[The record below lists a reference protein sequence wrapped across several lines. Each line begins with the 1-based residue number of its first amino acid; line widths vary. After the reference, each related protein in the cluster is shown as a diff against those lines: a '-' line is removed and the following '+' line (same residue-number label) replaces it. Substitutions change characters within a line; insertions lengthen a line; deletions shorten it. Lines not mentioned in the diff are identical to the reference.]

1 MKIMAS
7 ALAGEL
13 SGGGSTT
20 LTFKSVDG
28 ASDVIEAIVDANG
41 NRTSVTLTV

>member
-1 MKIMAS
+1 MAS
-7 ALAGEL
+7 ALAGKL